1 MDEVR
6 RTARRAG
13 WIVMLAAV
21 TVAYAET
28 PTEEQSGKGP
38 LTLQAYPLNE
48 ATPPVVPPGFGESI
62 EDYRIGR
69 QDLLE
74 VQVFGVDE
82 LDQTVRVADD
92 GSITMPLLGRL
103 VVGGLTK
110 TEVEQLI
117 ARLLRERYV
126 HDPQVTV
133 FVKEFESRRVAVS
146 GAVRSPGT
154 YEMLGRKTLLEMI
167 SMAGGLDEDEAGGKI
182 IVFRPTPDG
191 THRMSVDLEQLV
203 YGADP
208 SLNLA
213 VAPGDIIYLP
223 AVEKLRI
230 FVTGAVRT
238 PDVYEVP
245 MDQPVT
251 VLRAV
256 TMAGGT
262 TDRAAQKRVRIMRTD
277 PNGERVTFEV
287 NLKQIMQGKA
297 EDPLLQPDDIVLVPE
312 SFF

>member
-1 MDEVR
+1 MNQG
-6 RTARRAG
+6 RRAG
-13 WIVMLAAV
+13 RLACCIVLLAA
-21 TVAYAET
+21 ASLPHAGAQ
-28 PTEEQSGKGP
+28 TEEPRGSEP
-38 LTLQAYPLNE
+38 LTLQAFPLSDR
-48 ATPPVVPPGFGESI
+48 ATPVAPPGFGESI

-82 LDQTVRVADD
+82 LDQIVRVADD

-103 VVGGLTK
+103 LVGGLTK
-110 TEVEQLI
+110 TEVERMI
-117 ARLLRERYV
+117 ARLLQERYV

-146 GAVRSPGT
+146 GAVRNPGT
-154 YEMLGRKTLLEMI
+154 YEMLGRKTLLEML
-167 SMAGGLDEDEAGGKI
+167 SMAGGLDEDEAGRKI
-182 IVFRPTPDG
+182 FVFRPTPEG
-191 THRMSVDLEQLV
+191 TRRVSVDLEQLV

-223 AVEKLRI
+223 AVEKIRI
-230 FVTGAVRT
+230 FVTGAVKT
-238 PDVYEVP
+238 PDLYEVT

-262 TDRAAQKRVRIMRTD
+262 TDRAAEKRVRIMRTE
-277 PNGERVTFEV
+277 PNGERVTLEV
-287 NLKQIMQGKA
+287 NLKKIKQGKA
-297 EDPLLQPDDIVLVPE
+297 EDPLLRADDIVLVPE